1 MNTSEKLCLQWN
13 DFLGNIGSTIATMRE
28 DNEFSDVTLVCEDG
42 NQVEAH
48 KIILSSS
55 SSFFQ
60 NLFRRN
66 KQSNLLIFMRGMKS
80 DDLLSVVD
88 FMYYGQAE
96 IYQDNLENFMKIAEE
111 LKIKGLQREAKE
123 DKGNSPDIS
132 ENVNQSSLAGT
143 KHLEIKQED
152 ISQLGNDPSSNTSLV
167 NLKFSSSPQT
177 AVDISNQSKF
187 KELDSQIKSIMT
199 LGKMNGK
206 KTNYMCTV
214 CGKEGVY
221 GLIKNHIEVNHIE
234 GISISCNFCERT
246 FRARP
251 TLKKHIIDHHTMK
264 SVN

>member
-1 MNTSEKLCLQWN
+1 MNTSEKFCLKWN

-132 ENVNQSSLAGT
+132 ENVNQSSSGGI
-143 KHLEIKQED
+143 KPLEIKQED
-152 ISQLGNDPSSNTSLV
+152 ISSNTSLV
-167 NLKFSSSPQT
+167 NLKFSSLSQT

-187 KELDSQIKSIMT
+187 KELNSQIKSIMT